1 MRLVNE
7 SCVRTGRRVDAR
19 CVRAWAAHRAIHRR
33 RRAESTRGRM
43 GHAAPL
49 QLGARTRAVCGAG
62 GADAYL
68 VIARDEV
75 GEQLGYDRHD
85 HIRVA

>member
-1 MRLVNE
+1 MTSALERDE
-7 SCVRTGRRVDAR
+7 RS
-19 CVRAWAAHRAIHRR
+19 
-33 RRAESTRGRM
+33 
-43 GHAAPL
+43 
-49 QLGARTRAVCGAG
+49 AVCGAG